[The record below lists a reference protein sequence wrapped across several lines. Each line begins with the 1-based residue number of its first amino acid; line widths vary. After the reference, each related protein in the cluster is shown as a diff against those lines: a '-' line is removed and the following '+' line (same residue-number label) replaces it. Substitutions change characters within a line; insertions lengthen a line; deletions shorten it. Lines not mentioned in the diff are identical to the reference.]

1 MSNKKNGA
9 SILRAMTFE
18 YFSASQAKDKGVHG
32 QTIRNMVDAGE
43 LYKIDRGLYSF
54 DENWDDELYIIQK
67 RFSRGI
73 YSHDTAMYLL
83 GYSDRTPSR
92 YDMTFPQG
100 YNSKK
105 LDEYDLNVRHV
116 KAENYS
122 IGITTLLSPMGNEIR
137 VYNLERSLCD
147 ILRGSGSNVELINSA
162 MRRYANSKNK
172 NVPQLLQYAEQLR
185 VKPKVLRYMEVLL

>member
-9 SILRAMTFE
+9 SILREMTFE

-116 KAENYS
+116 KAENYL

-185 VKPKVLRYMEVLL
+185 VRPKVMRYMEVLL

>member
-9 SILRAMTFE
+9 STLREMTFE

-54 DENWDDELYIIQK
+54 DENWDDGLYIIQK

>member
-1 MSNKKNGA
+1 MSNKKIGA
-9 SILRAMTFE
+9 SILREMTFE
-18 YFSASQAKDKGVHG
+18 YFSASQAKGRGVHG

-122 IGITTLLSPMGNEIR
+122 LGITTLLSPMGNEIR

-147 ILRGSGSNVELINSA
+147 ILRGSGSNIELINSA

-172 NVPQLLQYAEQLR
+172 NVPLLLQYAERLR
-185 VKPKVLRYMEVLL
+185 VKPKVMRYMEVLL

>member
-1 MSNKKNGA
+1 MSKKNGA
-9 SILRAMTFE
+9 SILREMTFE
-18 YFSASQAKDKGVHG
+18 YFSASQARDKGVHG

>member
-1 MSNKKNGA
+1 
-9 SILRAMTFE
+9 MTFE

-92 YDMTFPQG
+92 NDMTFPQG

>member
-9 SILRAMTFE
+9 SILREMTFE
-18 YFSASQAKDKGVHG
+18 YFSASQAKDKGVHR

>member
-1 MSNKKNGA
+1 MSNKKIGA
-9 SILRAMTFE
+9 SILREMTFE
-18 YFSASQAKDKGVHG
+18 YFSTSQAKDKGVHG

-122 IGITTLLSPMGNEIR
+122 LGITTLLSPMGNEIR

-172 NVPQLLQYAEQLR
+172 NVPLLFQYAEQLR
-185 VKPKVLRYMEVLL
+185 VKPKVMRYMEVLL

>member
-1 MSNKKNGA
+1 
-9 SILRAMTFE
+9 
-18 YFSASQAKDKGVHG
+18 
-32 QTIRNMVDAGE
+32 
-43 LYKIDRGLYSF
+43 
-54 DENWDDELYIIQK
+54 
-67 RFSRGI
+67 
-73 YSHDTAMYLL
+73 
-83 GYSDRTPSR
+83 
-92 YDMTFPQG
+92 MTFPQG

-122 IGITTLLSPMGNEIR
+122 IGITTLLYPMGNEIR

>member
-1 MSNKKNGA
+1 MSNKKKGA
-9 SILRAMTFE
+9 SILREMTFE
-18 YFSASQAKDKGVHG
+18 YSSASQAKDKGVHG

-116 KAENYS
+116 KAENYL

-162 MRRYANSKNK
+162 MRQYANSKNK

>member
-9 SILRAMTFE
+9 SILREMTFE

-92 YDMTFPQG
+92 YDLTFPQG

-122 IGITTLLSPMGNEIR
+122 LGITTLLSPMGNEIR
-137 VYNLERSLCD
+137 AYNLERSLCD

-172 NVPQLLQYAEQLR
+172 NVPLLLQYAEQLR
-185 VKPKVLRYMEVLL
+185 VKSKVLRYMEVLL